1 MPADVRVL
9 DSADRTAGGSFM
21 AFGMSSARALP
32 LWSPSWRR
40 TDAMSSGTA
49 GRTSIGDRIGDHV
62 MTGAGPSPLVAA
74 GSTEEVAGLPQ
85 VLGLD
90 GRSLPLRGPW
100 HQAPAV

>member
-9 DSADRTAGGSFM
+9 DSADLTAGGSFM

-49 GRTSIGDRIGDHV
+49 GCTSIGDRIGDRIGDHV
-62 MTGAGPSPLVAA
+62 MTGAGTSQLVAA
-74 GSTEEVAGLPQ
+74 GSTEEVGGLPQ

-90 GRSLPLRGPW
+90 GR
-100 HQAPAV
+100 

>member
-1 MPADVRVL
+1 MPADVHVL
-9 DSADRTAGGSFM
+9 DSADLTAGGSFM

-32 LWSPSWRR
+32 LWTPSWRR

-62 MTGAGPSPLVAA
+62 MTGAGTSQLVAA

-90 GRSLPLRGPW
+90 GR
-100 HQAPAV
+100 